1 MHITFSTKGRKPF
14 IDEHI
19 KDELYAYIAKIC
31 QEYDSPILQIGG
43 VEDHIHMLCQLSR
56 KTALMRL
63 IEEIKSHSSLWIKGK
78 GEKYQTFYWQNG
90 YGGFSVNPT
99 EIETVMDY
107 IRYQKAYHQH
117 KTFQKEYRAF
127 LKKYNVEFDERYVWD

>member
-19 KDELYAYIAKIC
+19 KDELYAYMAKIC
-31 QEYDSPILQIGG
+31 QEYDSPILKIGG
-43 VEDHIHMLCQLSR
+43 VEDHIHMLCNLSR
-56 KTALMRL
+56 KTALMKL

-78 GEKYQTFYWQNG
+78 GEKYQSFYWQNG

-99 EIETVMDY
+99 EIERVMDY
-107 IRYQKAYHQH
+107 IQYQKAHHQH
-117 KTFQKEYRAF
+117 KTFQDEYRAF
-127 LKKYNVEFDERYVWD
+127 LKKYHVEFDERYVWD